1 MLSVYINFEIM
12 SKEEKIKAL
21 ESLLKWLENGGK
33 LMIDLHYFGMCSWV
47 RIYLEDKDMSD
58 IETEQYLLS
67 LGLNPP
73 ANRLIHHWFPAYYP
87 IERIDLV
94 KQTIENLKSES

>member
-1 MLSVYINFEIM
+1 M

-21 ESLLKWLENGGK
+21 ESLLIWLENGGK
-33 LMIDLHYFGMCSWV
+33 SLIDSHYFGMCSWV

-58 IETEQYLLS
+58 IESEQYLLS

-73 ANRLIHHWFPAYYP
+73 ANRITNHWFPAYNP
-87 IERIDLV
+87 IERIALV